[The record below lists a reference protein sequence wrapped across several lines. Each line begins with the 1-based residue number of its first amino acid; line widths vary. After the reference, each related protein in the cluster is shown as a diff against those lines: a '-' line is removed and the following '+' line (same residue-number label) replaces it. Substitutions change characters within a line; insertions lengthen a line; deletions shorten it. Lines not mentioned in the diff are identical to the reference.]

1 MKIYTTLI
9 LCLLSLILNA
19 QSPDAPV
26 TVSVT
31 DPDGVVIPNDKIVFI
46 GQKTKKKIVGITNA
60 NGKFLVQ
67 LPVGDTYDIKISA
80 IGDDMDYNSIE
91 IPNIPANA
99 KFQNMVNSIEIPNIP
114 ANAKF
119 QNMVISISY
128 WMGDSFILSNLNFE
142 TGKSTIKSG
151 SYSSLNELVDYM
163 NRKKTLKILVAGH
176 TDNIGAADG
185 NLILSKDRALAVK
198 AYLVKKGILAGRVR
212 TEGYGMNQ
220 PIADNSTLTG
230 RAENRRTEVQII
242 E

>member
-1 MKIYTTLI
+1 MNVNFTIMKIYTTLI

-80 IGDDMDYNSIE
+80 IGDDMDY
-91 IPNIPANA
+91 
-99 KFQNMVNSIEIPNIP
+99 NSIEIPNIP

>member
-1 MKIYTTLI
+1 
-9 LCLLSLILNA
+9 
-19 QSPDAPV
+19 
-26 TVSVT
+26 
-31 DPDGVVIPNDKIVFI
+31 
-46 GQKTKKKIVGITNA
+46 
-60 NGKFLVQ
+60 
-67 LPVGDTYDIKISA
+67 LPAGDTYDIKISA
-80 IGDDMDYNSIE
+80 IGDDMDY
-91 IPNIPANA
+91 
-99 KFQNMVNSIEIPNIP
+99 NSIEIPNIP

-198 AYLVKKGILAGRVR
+198 AYLVKKGILAGRLR

>member
-99 KFQNMVNSIEIPNIP
+99 KFQNMV
-114 ANAKF
+114 
-119 QNMVISISY
+119 ISISY

-185 NLILSKDRALAVK
+185 NLVLSKDRALAVK
-198 AYLVKKGILAGRVR
+198 AYLVKKGVLAGRVR

>member
-67 LPVGDTYDIKISA
+67 LPAGDTYDIKISA
-80 IGDDMDYNSIE
+80 IGDDMDY
-91 IPNIPANA
+91 
-99 KFQNMVNSIEIPNIP
+99 NSIEIPNIP

-185 NLILSKDRALAVK
+185 NLVLSKDRALAVK

>member
-80 IGDDMDYNSIE
+80 IGDDMDY
-91 IPNIPANA
+91 
-99 KFQNMVNSIEIPNIP
+99 NSIEIPNIP

-220 PIADNSTLTG
+220 PIADNSTLAG

>member
-31 DPDGVVIPNDKIVFI
+31 DPDGVVIPNDKIIFI

-80 IGDDMDYNSIE
+80 IGDDMDY
-91 IPNIPANA
+91 
-99 KFQNMVNSIEIPNIP
+99 NSIEIPNIP

-185 NLILSKDRALAVK
+185 NLVLSKDRALAVK

>member
-99 KFQNMVNSIEIPNIP
+99 KFQNMV
-114 ANAKF
+114 
-119 QNMVISISY
+119 ISISY

-185 NLILSKDRALAVK
+185 NLVLSKDRALAVK

>member
-80 IGDDMDYNSIE
+80 IGDDMDY
-91 IPNIPANA
+91 
-99 KFQNMVNSIEIPNIP
+99 NSIEIPNIP

-198 AYLVKKGILAGRVR
+198 AYLVKKGILAGRLR

>member
-1 MKIYTTLI
+1 MNVNFTIMKIYTTLI

-99 KFQNMVNSIEIPNIP
+99 KFQNMV
-114 ANAKF
+114 
-119 QNMVISISY
+119 ISISY

-185 NLILSKDRALAVK
+185 NLVLSKDRALAVK

>member
-99 KFQNMVNSIEIPNIP
+99 KFQNMV
-114 ANAKF
+114 
-119 QNMVISISY
+119 ISISY

-142 TGKSTIKSG
+142 TGKSYIKSG